1 MGVLKRALNAVKRL
15 FRYRSSV
22 TGRYVPRE
30 YAELHPNETQRER
43 VD

>member
-1 MGVLKRALNAVKRL
+1 MGVLRRAWAAVKRL

-22 TGRYVPRE
+22 TGRFVPRE
-30 YAELHPNETQRER
+30 YAELHPHETQRER